1 MWRRTYSRT
10 YSVSP
15 HPHIFLPL
23 LVMPLAL
30 DRLFRGVVFASVL
43 VAVPSPCMRELALSV
58 SGVHLYAL
66 STCYDQ
72 DCLYFLSAAL
82 ALPSW

>member
-23 LVMPLAL
+23 LVMPFAL
-30 DRLFRGVVFASVL
+30 DCLFRGVIFTSVL
-43 VAVPSPCMRELALSV
+43 VAVPSPCMHELALSV

-66 STCYDQ
+66 STCYGQ

>member
-23 LVMPLAL
+23 LVMPFAL
-30 DRLFRGVVFASVL
+30 DCLFRGVIFTSVL
-43 VAVPSPCMRELALSV
+43 VAVPSPCMHNL
-58 SGVHLYAL
+58 LY
-66 STCYDQ
+66 
-72 DCLYFLSAAL
+72 LYLEYIFTPSAPAMARTVYISCQL
-82 ALPSW
+82 L